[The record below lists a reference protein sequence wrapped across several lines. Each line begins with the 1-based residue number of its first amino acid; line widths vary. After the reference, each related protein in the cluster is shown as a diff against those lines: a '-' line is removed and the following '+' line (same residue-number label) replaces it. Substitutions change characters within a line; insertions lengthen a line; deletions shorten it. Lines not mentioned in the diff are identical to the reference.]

1 MLQRY
6 KKIAHLQVF
15 YLLNVRLFY
24 LDAIRGLF
32 QCPRHCQ
39 LLFYCLYG
47 SFHSRS
53 ELTNIPHAAK
63 ISSPR
68 LLRIVVEI
76 PLEVK

>member
-32 QCPRHCQ
+32 QCPPI
-39 LLFYCLYG
+39 G
-47 SFHSRS
+47 AATFHNY
-53 ELTNIPHAAK
+53 EL
-63 ISSPR
+63 
-68 LLRIVVEI
+68 
-76 PLEVK
+76 